1 VSTETVGSRWR
12 VAVCALTPQSSTGS
26 PWDLSECY
34 ARERPAGWSDFA
46 ASRATSIRTSS
57 CHTSAPGAGL
67 SMASQARY
75 SLRLAHGF
83 GAWALR
89 TQRWGTLGSISPA
102 RCAPW
107 MTTLVAEM
115 AAAWET
121 AGEAVGVA
129 GEVVG
134 RVVGHGVGAV
144 GCGREAIDEEAQE
157 LVFPKGDADAGWV
170 AVVSMQAIQRCAYNG
185 SSKNSLR
192 VCEAPHIPHLFGFVD
207 LNASRGAWVFRS
219 TAAVCA
225 RTRRIVHVHNPPRTC
240 VIPTGFSH
248 VPHWRSDCVV
258 LRNELDL
265 GPLWRKSRLAG
276 AVVTRAGGSGRLR
289 M

>member
-1 VSTETVGSRWR
+1 MSTETADSRWR
-12 VAVCALTPQSSTGS
+12 VAVCALTPQSSTGR
-26 PWDLSECY
+26 PWYLSECY

-83 GAWALR
+83 GAWVLR

-121 AGEAVGVA
+121 AGEAL
-129 GEVVG
+129 
-134 RVVGHGVGAV
+134 
-144 GCGREAIDEEAQE
+144 GCGREAIGEEAQE

-170 AVVSMQAIQRCAYNG
+170 AVVSMQAIQRCAYKG

-192 VCEAPHIPHLFGFVD
+192 VCEAPHIPHRLGFVD
-207 LNASRGAWVFRS
+207 LNASRGA
-219 TAAVCA
+219 
-225 RTRRIVHVHNPPRTC
+225 
-240 VIPTGFSH
+240 
-248 VPHWRSDCVV
+248 
-258 LRNELDL
+258 
-265 GPLWRKSRLAG
+265 
-276 AVVTRAGGSGRLR
+276 
-289 M
+289 